1 MALSLR
7 RRSSADL
14 NLAYADDMS
23 SARPARDREL
33 VQIVDAALADAAR
46 KAGKWLACRP
56 GCMQCCVGAFAVNV
70 LDAARLR
77 HGLEALQQSDHARA
91 ERVQARARAYLA
103 RTAAEFPGDPA
114 TGTLSDDED
123 AQSAFENFANDELC
137 PALDQNTGTCD
148 LYEHRPMTCRVFGP
162 PVRNEGG
169 GLGTCE
175 LCFNGATHEQIA
187 ACEMNA
193 DPENLE
199 ESILDE
205 MPSKSENTIVAFVL
219 AR

>member
-1 MALSLR
+1 
-7 RRSSADL
+7 
-14 NLAYADDMS
+14 MS

-46 KAGKWLACRP
+46 RAGRWLACRP
-56 GCMQCCVGAFAVNV
+56 GCTQCCAGAFAISA

-77 HGLEALQQSDHARA
+77 EGFEALQQRDRGQA
-91 ERVQARARAYLA
+91 ERVQARARAYVK
-103 RTAAEFPGDPA
+103 RTAANFPGNPE
-114 TGTLSDDED
+114 TGILAADED
-123 AQSAFENFANDELC
+123 AQDAFENFANGEPC
-137 PALDQNTGTCD
+137 PALDPNTGTCD
-148 LYEHRPMTCRVFGP
+148 LYEYRPMTCRVFGP

-169 GLGTCE
+169 GLGICE
-175 LCFNGATHEQIA
+175 LCFRGATHEEIA
-187 ACEMNA
+187 ACEMTP

>member
-1 MALSLR
+1 MFLR
-7 RRSSADL
+7 GSFHRSHAY
-14 NLAYADDMS
+14 LAYAERMS

-56 GCMQCCVGAFAVNV
+56 GCTQCCVGAFAITV

-77 HGLEALQQSDHARA
+77 DGLEALQHRDRVRA
-91 ERVQARARAYLA
+91 ERIQARARAYVA
-103 RTAAEFPGDPA
+103 RTAADFPGDPK
-114 TGTLSDDED
+114 TGILREDED
-123 AQSAFENFANDELC
+123 AQEAFVHFANDEPC
-137 PALDQNTGTCD
+137 PALDPNRGTCD

-162 PVRNEGG
+162 PVRHEGG
-169 GLGTCE
+169 GLGICE
-175 LCFNGATHEQIA
+175 LCFHGATQEQIA
-187 ACEMNA
+187 ACEMNP

>member
-1 MALSLR
+1 MR
-7 RRSSADL
+7 K
-14 NLAYADDMS
+14 LAYAERMS
-23 SARPARDREL
+23 SSRPARDLEL

-46 KAGKWLACRP
+46 KAGEWLACRP
-56 GCMQCCVGAFAVNV
+56 GCTQCCVGAFAISA

-77 HGLEALQQSDHARA
+77 EGLEALQQRDSVRA
-91 ERVQARARAYLA
+91 ERLQARARAYVK
-103 RTAAEFPGDPA
+103 RTSADFPGDPE
-114 TGTLSDDED
+114 TGILADDED
-123 AQSAFENFANDELC
+123 SQEAFENFGNEEPC
-137 PALDQNTGTCD
+137 PALDPKTGMCD
-148 LYEHRPMTCRVFGP
+148 LYEYRPMTCRVFGP

-169 GLGTCE
+169 GLGICE
-175 LCFNGATHEQIA
+175 LCFHGATRQQIA
-187 ACEMNA
+187 ACEMNP